1 MIPVSLQ
8 RLPLAHSTQ
17 SMTDMAD
24 NEFPGIITG
33 GGDLAAF
40 LRANKAG
47 VDAALDQ
54 AGALLF
60 RGFDVADPAAFDA
73 AIEGYGEPG
82 FTYEDSL
89 SNAVRTNVTPRVFTA
104 NEAPPATE
112 IFLHHEMAQTPM
124 FPAKLFFYCE
134 IAPGSGGAT
143 PLCRSDWVL
152 DRLIKQAPE
161 FVARVQAEGVRYT
174 NVMPDDDDA
183 GSGQG
188 RSWRSTLSVD
198 NRTDAEAR
206 LAQLNYSW
214 EWTGDGSLRATT
226 PSLDAVRVLKDG
238 RRSFF
243 NQLIAAFRGWA
254 DSRND
259 PGRAITFG
267 DGEAITQ
274 ADMAPAIAIADELT
288 FDLNWQAGDV
298 ALIDNFAVMHGRRP
312 FEGKRRVLASLIA

>member
-1 MIPVSLQ
+1 
-8 RLPLAHSTQ
+8 
-17 SMTDMAD
+17 MTEASSS
-24 NEFPGIITG
+24 EFPGVIPG

-40 LRANKAG
+40 LSANKGA
-47 VDAALDQ
+47 VDAALAD

-60 RGFDVADPAAFDA
+60 RGFDVPDPLAFDA
-73 AIEGYGEPG
+73 AIEGYGEAG

-104 NEAPPATE
+104 NEAPPTTE
-112 IFLHHEMAQTPM
+112 IFLHHEMAQTPLY
-124 FPAKLFFYCE
+124 PAKLFFYCE

-152 DRLIKQAPE
+152 EKLTKQSPAFIARLE
-161 FVARVQAEGVRYT
+161 AEGVRYT
-174 NVMPDDDDA
+174 NVMPASDDA

-188 RSWRSTLSVD
+188 RSWHSTLSVGD
-198 NRTDAEAR
+198 EAAAEAR
-206 LAQLNYSW
+206 LKELGYSW
-214 EWTGDGSLRATT
+214 EWLNDGSLRVTT
-226 PSLDAVRVLKDG
+226 AALPAVRTLADG
-238 RRSFF
+238 RKTFF

-259 PGRAITFG
+259 PNKAITFG
-267 DGEAITQ
+267 GGEAITSE
-274 ADMAPAIAIADELT
+274 DMAPAIALADEFT
-288 FDLNWQAGDV
+288 HDLAWQVGDV

>member
-1 MIPVSLQ
+1 
-8 RLPLAHSTQ
+8 
-17 SMTDMAD
+17 MTDMT
-24 NEFPGIITG
+24 NSEFPAIIAADAKS
-33 GGDLAAF
+33 GGDLAAY
-40 LRANKAG
+40 LAANKSA
-47 VDAALDQ
+47 VDAALDT
-54 AGALLF
+54 AGAVLF
-60 RGFDVADPAAFDA
+60 RGFDVADPQAFDA
-73 AIEGYGEPG
+73 AIEGYGEAG

-104 NEAPPATE
+104 NEAPPTTE

-143 PLCRSDWVL
+143 PLCRSDRVL
-152 DRLIKQAPE
+152 DRLASETPE
-161 FVARVQAEGVRYT
+161 FVARVEAEGVRYT
-174 NVMPDDDDA
+174 NVMPGNDDA
-183 GSGQG
+183 ASGQG
-188 RSWRSTLSVD
+188 RSWRSTLSVE
-198 NRTDAEAR
+198 NREGAEAR
-206 LAQLNYSW
+206 LAQLGYSW
-214 EWTGDGSLRATT
+214 EWSDGGSLRATT
-226 PSLDAVRVLKDG
+226 PSLDAVRALKDG

-267 DGEAITQ
+267 GGTPITQ

-288 FDLNWQAGDV
+288 YDLNWQAGDV

-312 FEGKRRVLASLIA
+312 FKGKRRVLASLIA